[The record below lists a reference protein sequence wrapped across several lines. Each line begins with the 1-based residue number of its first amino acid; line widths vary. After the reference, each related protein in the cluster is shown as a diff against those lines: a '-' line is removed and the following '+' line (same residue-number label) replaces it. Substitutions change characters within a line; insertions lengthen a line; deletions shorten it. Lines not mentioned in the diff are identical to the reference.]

1 MSRPVDAYYVAAF
14 EGQQGT
20 AILDDL
26 TQAVNG
32 MADAHQAGATKLL
45 LYILLKRSATRREKA
60 RGDIK
65 PARLRKTDG

>member
-1 MSRPVDAYYVAAF
+1 MSRPVDAYYVSAF

-32 MADAHQAGATKLL
+32 MNEAHQAGATKLL
-45 LYILLKRSATRREKA
+45 LYVLLKRSAARRDKA
-60 RGDIK
+60 RGEVK
-65 PARLRKTDG
+65 PAKLRRSDG